1 MGKNKCICFACSL
14 LMNSTLH
21 GKENGKFFNAEQ
33 TKYVYHFKN
42 IKEGLYKTN
51 ASIWYKKICR
61 QQQLTPNYILIKVN
75 IIIINVL
82 TQ

>member
-1 MGKNKCICFACSL
+1 VYLFCLFIIDELYIARK
-14 LMNSTLH
+14 
-21 GKENGKFFNAEQ
+21 GKFFNAKQE
-33 TKYVYHFKN
+33 KYVYHFKN

-61 QQQLTPNYILIKVN
+61 QKQLTPNYISIKVN
-75 IIIINVL
+75 ILIIIL